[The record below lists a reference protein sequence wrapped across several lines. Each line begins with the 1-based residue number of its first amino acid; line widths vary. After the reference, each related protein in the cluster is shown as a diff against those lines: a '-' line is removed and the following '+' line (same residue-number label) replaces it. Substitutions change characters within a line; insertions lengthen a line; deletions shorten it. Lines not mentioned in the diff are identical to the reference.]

1 MFICRGCLRSL
12 TSSRGTRI
20 RPQLLS
26 HPQIA
31 TTSVSGRR
39 AYTANGPSLEQRRA
53 IEEAIRA
60 AEQRPSPL
68 EGSRSSGAQSASDS
82 DGDLAYDNVNPK
94 ADEYG
99 KQKYEKTLEASV
111 RKVLSLTTDPY
122 HIAQHVA
129 RVLEKGRFDEAL
141 MTARMASRNNKV
153 EVSWNHL
160 IDYLM
165 KNHRLHAAV
174 KLYNEMKKRAQIPN
188 AKTYTIIF
196 RGCAE
201 SPHPKLAVAEA
212 TRIYN
217 FMIKYGPLKP
227 NTIHM
232 NAVLEVCA
240 RAGDLESLFTVLATC
255 NANIRAPDAHT
266 YTIVLNALKF
276 DMGRV
281 GSANFG
287 LIDAEVRRE
296 IQKNIQKAR
305 AIWSDVIANW
315 RSAKMIIDEPLVTA
329 MGRVL
334 AMGDYK
340 DNESVLE
347 LLEQTMNIPR
357 FDKPNV
363 KLPDVS
369 ADAGTDVADP
379 PAPGNGQTVEAGN
392 MSPKERRTL
401 ASSMADKSPLYAK
414 PGNKTLSLIFTVLS
428 ATRRTSSASKYW
440 NYFTNVLKITPDQYS
455 YNWYLRTLTTGH
467 ASGQVA
473 ELIASMPTTLLTPVT
488 FRRGFT
494 ACIRDNLNQHAF
506 KNACRIFEVMISTQ
520 RYPDALAMRLYLQVA
535 RGSTRHFYE
544 ESESESKSESE
555 SSSPKQQQQQQQQQ
569 QEQQQEQQEQQ
580 PQLQQQQKQKQKQKQ
595 KQTPGLPEPAKEGA
609 LAGKAGHGAQILTA
623 LSYMWEPFR
632 ILAGSLSYPE
642 APTRS
647 PQEELERKRGPMQEM
662 SATARRMIAAID
674 RVITDEPGMGA
685 AGRDVLRLWRARRA
699 ILQRQLERYL
709 QILYPDRAAAAAQEE
724 RDRRIVLAEEELY
737 KRGEGTSSSSSP

>member
-1 MFICRGCLRSL
+1 MFVCRGCLRSL

-20 RPQLLS
+20 RSSRLLS

-39 AYTANGPSLEQRRA
+39 AYTANGPSLDQRRA
-53 IEEAIRA
+53 VEDAIRA
-60 AEQRPSPL
+60 AEQHPSPK
-68 EGSRSSGAQSASDS
+68 ESKPSGTQSPGDNN
-82 DGDLAYDNVNPK
+82 GDLAYDNVNTK
-94 ADEYG
+94 GDEYG
-99 KQKYEKTLEASV
+99 KQKYEKKLEASV
-111 RKVLSLTTDPY
+111 RKVLRLTTDPY

-129 RVLEKGRFDEAL
+129 KVLEKGRFDEAL
-141 MTARMASRNNKV
+141 MTTRMASRNNKV

-201 SPHPKLAVAEA
+201 SPHPKLAVSEA

-255 NANIRAPDAHT
+255 NGSMRSPDAHT
-266 YTIVLNALKF
+266 YTIVLNALKY
-276 DMGRV
+276 DTSKV
-281 GSANFG
+281 GSANLG
-287 LIDAEVRRE
+287 LIDAEVKRE
-296 IQKNIQKAR
+296 IQKNIHRAR

-347 LLEQTMNIPR
+347 LLEQTMKIPR

-369 ADAGTDVADP
+369 ADAGPDAAKL
-379 PAPGNGQTVEAGN
+379 PAPEGQTVEAGN
-392 MSPKERRTL
+392 MSPKDRKAL
-401 ASSMADKSPLYAK
+401 AKSRADKSPLYAK
-414 PGNKTLSLIFTVLS
+414 PGNKTLALIFNVLA
-428 ATRRTSSASKYW
+428 ATRRTSSAGKYW
-440 NYFTNVLKITPDQYS
+440 SYFTNVLKVTPDQYS
-455 YNWYLRTLTTGH
+455 YNWYLRVLTTGH

-473 ELIASMPTTLLTPVT
+473 ELIASMPTTLLTPLT

-494 ACIRDNLNQHAF
+494 ACILDNLNRHAF
-506 KNACRIFEVMISTQ
+506 KHACRIFEVMVTTQ
-520 RYPDALAMRLYLQVA
+520 RYPDALAMRLFLQVA

-544 ESESESKSESE
+544 
-555 SSSPKQQQQQQQQQ
+555 SSPKQQQQQQEQQQKQQERSDQQQQQ
-569 QEQQQEQQEQQ
+569 QEQQQ
-580 PQLQQQQKQKQKQKQ
+580 QL
-595 KQTPGLPEPAKEGA
+595 TPGLPEPQKEGA
-609 LAGKAGHGAQILTA
+609 LTGKAGHGAQIITA

-632 ILAGSLSYPE
+632 ILTGSLSYPE
-642 APTRS
+642 AATRS
-647 PQEELERKRGPMQEM
+647 PQEELDRKRGSMQEI
-662 SATARRMIAAID
+662 SATARRMIAGID
-674 RVITDEPGMGA
+674 RVTNEEGMA
-685 AGRDVLRLWRARRA
+685 DREAVKLWRARR
-699 ILQRQLERYL
+699 IVLQKLLERYMR
-709 QILYPDRAAAAAQEE
+709 IMYPGGSAAQEE
-724 RDRRIVLAEEELY
+724 KERRTVLEEEERY
-737 KRGEGTSSSSSP
+737 ERGSPRQAAGEASSSS